1 MSQHDDEN
9 LQNSNTEEQDPCD
22 DISIPPPPD
31 PCIENPGA
39 PGCPDSTGGEIAI
52 EEVFFPAPEN
62 TIRATPQEAVAS
74 VSREITVIKIVE
86 IKYLNKMF
94 VLLLHKMVAKITIKK
109 GFKTSTG

>member
-74 VSREITVIKIVE
+74 VSREITVINRPLFLDIG
-86 IKYLNKMF
+86 LR
-94 VLLLHKMVAKITIKK
+94 
-109 GFKTSTG
+109 S